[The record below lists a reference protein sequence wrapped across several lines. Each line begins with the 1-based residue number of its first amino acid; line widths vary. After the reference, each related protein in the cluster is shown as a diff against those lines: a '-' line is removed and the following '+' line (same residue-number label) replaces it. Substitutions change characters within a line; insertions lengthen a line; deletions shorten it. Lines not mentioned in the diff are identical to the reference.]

1 MPHNGCPCDCSF
13 CNQNR
18 ITGIKTQPDAVD
30 VKAAVE
36 KAVGS
41 ALKSETE
48 IAFFGGSFTA
58 IDREY
63 MISLLSAAKE
73 MIEKYSFKGIRI
85 STRPDVIDEEI
96 LLLLKEYRVTA
107 IELGAQ
113 SMCDEVLAANRRG
126 HLSGE
131 VIWAS
136 ELIKSFGFELGLQM
150 MTGLYKDTDE
160 RAIET
165 AGKIIALK
173 PQTVRI
179 YPTIVL
185 KDTHLEELME
195 KGVYKPQT
203 LEQAIELVSKL
214 IPMFEDNGIK
224 VIRVGLHAEE
234 ELESGMVAGP
244 YHPAFKE
251 LCMSRIFLKRLLE
264 QLLSVEKSGK
274 IKYNVLVNT
283 RSLSV
288 AKGQKKSNLNKLNE
302 MGFEVS
308 FFCNDNIKPG
318 EFIIKQAN

>member
-18 ITGIKTQPDAVD
+18 ITGVKTQPDAVD

-36 KAVGS
+36 KAGGS

-96 LLLLKEYRVTA
+96 LALLKEYKVTA

-203 LEQAIELVSKL
+203 LEQAVELVSRL
-214 IPMFEDNGIK
+214 IPMFEDNGIN

-318 EFIIKQAN
+318 EFIIEQAN